1 MVEQS
6 DKDLLDALGVETKV
20 KKKVTLTATEERII
34 AGFEDIQRFVEEN
47 ERLPTPGE
55 DNDIFERIYA
65 TRLLQIK
72 KLPEA
77 KDLLADIDHQ
87 GLLANVESESE
98 EPGEYLNDEQ
108 LLAELGV
115 NGDDSNDLTR
125 LTHVKP
131 RAEIRAAEEIASR
144 TPCEDFDEFKALFG
158 TIQYDL
164 KNGTLETK
172 RFEEKADIR
181 KGDMFIL
188 SGQVAFVDQ
197 VGEEFITDYD
207 RKNNRLRV
215 VYDNGTE
222 SDILM
227 RSLQVALNKDPN
239 GRRIIDTDHGPLF
252 SAKSTDDDYH
262 SGIIYVLRS
271 KSELP
276 EIKQHQK
283 LLHKIGVT
291 RDSVEKRIAN
301 AKNESTYLM
310 AEVETV
316 ASYQLFNIKS
326 TKLEALI
333 HRFFE
338 SARLDVTITDEVGK
352 PVSPQEWFLVPLH
365 VIEEFV
371 EKLQAGTIQKYTYD
385 PSSASLV
392 NNRK

>member
-1 MVEQS
+1 MAEQS

-20 KKKVTLTATEERII
+20 KKKATLSATEERII

-77 KDLLADIDHQ
+77 KSLLVDIDHQ
-87 GLLANVESESE
+87 GLLANVESVSE

-115 NGDDSNDLTR
+115 NSDNSNDLTK

-144 TPCEDFDEFKALFG
+144 TPCEDFDEFKTLFG

-197 VGEEFITDYD
+197 VGEEFITDYE

-215 VYDNGTE
+215 IYDNGTE

-252 SAKSTDDDYH
+252 SGETTDDDYH

-326 TKLEALI
+326 SKLEALI

-338 SARLDVTITDEVGK
+338 SARLDVTITDQAGK

-371 EKLQAGTIQKYTYD
+371 EKLQAGIIQKYTYD
-385 PSSASLV
+385 PNSASLI
-392 NNRK
+392 KI

>member
-1 MVEQS
+1 MAEQS

-20 KKKVTLTATEERII
+20 KKKAALSATEERII

-47 ERLPTPGE
+47 ERLPSPAE

-77 KDLLADIDHQ
+77 TDLLSPLDHQ
-87 GLLANVESESE
+87 GLLDSATAVDDD
-98 EPGEYLNDEQ
+98 DEDLDDDE
-108 LLAELGV
+108 LLAQLGV
-115 NGDDSNDLTR
+115 SAESSNDLTN
-125 LTHVKP
+125 LIHVKP
-131 RAEIRAAEEIASR
+131 RTEIRAAEEIASR

-164 KNGTLETK
+164 KNGALETK

-215 VYDNGTE
+215 IYDNGTE

-239 GRRIIDTDHGPLF
+239 GRRIISNDHGPLF
-252 SAKSTDDDYH
+252 SDKTDDDDYH

-271 KSELP
+271 KSDLP
-276 EIKQHQK
+276 EINQHRK

-291 RDSVEKRIAN
+291 RESVEKRISN

-310 AEVETV
+310 ADVEIV
-316 ASYQLFNIKS
+316 ASRQLYNINS

-333 HRFFE
+333 HKFFDE
-338 SARLDVTITDEVGK
+338 ARLDVSITGEDGK
-352 PVSPQEWFLVPLH
+352 PVSPREWFLVPLF
-365 VIEEFV
+365 VIEEFFD
-371 EKLQAGTIQKYTYD
+371 KLQDGTIQKFVYD
-385 PSSASLV
+385 LDSASLTKT
-392 NNRK
+392 NN

>member
-1 MVEQS
+1 MAEQS
-6 DKDLLDALGVETKV
+6 DKDLLDALGVETQV
-20 KKKVTLTATEERII
+20 KKKATLSAMEERII
-34 AGFEDIQRFVEEN
+34 VGFEDIQRFVEEN

-55 DNDIFERIYA
+55 GNDIFERIYA

-77 KDLLADIDHQ
+77 KDLLSALDHQ
-87 GLLANVESESE
+87 GLLDSFTTVDDDGAD
-98 EPGEYLNDEQ
+98 LDDDE
-108 LLAELGV
+108 LLAQLGV
-115 NGDDSNDLTR
+115 SAESSNDLTN

-144 TPCEDFDEFKALFG
+144 TPCEDFDEFRTLFG

-164 KNGTLETK
+164 KNGNLETK

-215 VYDNGTE
+215 IYDNGTE

-239 GRRIIDTDHGPLF
+239 GRRIISNDHGPLF
-252 SAKSTDDDYH
+252 SDKTDDDDYH

-271 KSELP
+271 KSDLP
-276 EIKQHQK
+276 EINQHRK

-291 RDSVEKRIAN
+291 RESVEKRISN

-310 AEVETV
+310 ADVEIV
-316 ASYQLFNIKS
+316 ASRQLYNINS

-333 HRFFE
+333 HRFFDE
-338 SARLDVTITDEVGK
+338 ARLDVAITGEEGK
-352 PVSPQEWFLVPLH
+352 PVSPREWFLVPLFI
-365 VIEEFV
+365 IEEFFD
-371 EKLQAGTIQKYTYD
+371 KLQDGSIQKYVYD
-385 PSSASLV
+385 PKSASLT
-392 NNRK
+392 KSS

>member
-1 MVEQS
+1 MAEQS

-20 KKKVTLTATEERII
+20 KKKATLSATEERII

-77 KDLLADIDHQ
+77 QDLLSALDHQ
-87 GLLANVESESE
+87 GLLDSVTAVDEDDA
-98 EPGEYLNDEQ
+98 GLNDDE
-108 LLAELGV
+108 LLAQLGV
-115 NGDDSNDLTR
+115 SAESSNDLTN

-158 TIQYDL
+158 TVQYDL

-172 RFEEKADIR
+172 RFEDKADIR

-188 SGQVAFVDQ
+188 SGQIAFVDQ

-215 VYDNGTE
+215 IYDNGTE

-239 GRRIIDTDHGPLF
+239 GRRIIGTDHGPLF
-252 SAKSTDDDYH
+252 SGESTDDDYH

-326 TKLEALI
+326 SKLEALI

-338 SARLDVTITDEVGK
+338 SARLDVTITDQAGK

-371 EKLQAGTIQKYTYD
+371 EKLQAGSIQKYTYD
-385 PSSASLV
+385 PKTATLI
-392 NNRK
+392 KI